1 MDQMNLDS
9 EVRIQGNYTRADCTL
24 LAFRFVGGKI
34 VGHGRRSDKEGQY
47 ESGLPMKITGV
58 EGIILRLPVRQ
69 AVADGTQD
77 DLLIRIETDE
87 GITGYGEVDTSPEVG
102 RAVINAAMSHGTC
115 YGLREI
121 LMGMDPFD
129 IEQIWEQMYRKT
141 NYYGRLGVVL
151 HAMSGVDMALWDI
164 LGKAVGKPVH
174 KLLGGSFCDEVR
186 AYASMLMPET
196 AQEVRDLVRR
206 YAKQGFTAM
215 KLGYGPLGKDVRRDV
230 ELAAAAKEAAGPN
243 VEVMID
249 IGHGYT
255 LKMAMQ
261 AAKEF
266 ESLGIYWMEEPFP
279 PEAIEDYQRLC
290 DSTSL
295 RIAAGEQ
302 DVGRWTFRRLIW
314 EAHLDVI
321 QPDISRVGG
330 LTEAKRIAYMAH
342 EANRVCVPHAF
353 RTGVLVAAC
362 LHLIAAIPNS
372 AFLEFS
378 VTDSA
383 LRRELLMEPL
393 KVVTGYVAVPAKPGL
408 GIELNA
414 ETIERYRVH

>member
-1 MDQMNLDS
+1 
-9 EVRIQGNYTRADCTL
+9 
-24 LAFRFVGGKI
+24 
-34 VGHGRRSDKEGQY
+34 
-47 ESGLPMKITGV
+47 MKITHV

-87 GITGYGEVDTSPEVG
+87 GIVGYGEVDSSPEVG
-102 RAVINAAMSHGTC
+102 KAAIDAEMSHGTC
-115 YGLREI
+115 YGLREVLI
-121 LMGMDPFD
+121 GMDPCD
-129 IEQIWEQMYRKT
+129 IEQIWELMYRKT
-141 NYYGRLGVVL
+141 NYYGRLGVVM

-164 LGKAVGKPVH
+164 LGKAAGKPIH
-174 KLLGGSFCDEVR
+174 KLLGGSFCEDVP

-196 AQEVRDLVRR
+196 TQEVRELVHR
-206 YAKQGFTAM
+206 YAEQGFTAM
-215 KLGYGPLGKDVRRDV
+215 KFGYGPLGKDVRRDV
-230 ELAAAAKEAAGPN
+230 ALAAAAKEAAGLD

-255 LKMAMQ
+255 LKMALQ
-261 AAKEF
+261 AARQF
-266 ESLGIYWMEEPFP
+266 ETLGIYWMEEPFP

-302 DVGRWTFRRLIW
+302 DAGRWAFRRLIW
-314 EAHLDVI
+314 DAHLDVI

-378 VTDSA
+378 VTDST
-383 LRRELLMEPL
+383 LRRELLVEPFQ
-393 KVVTGYVAVPAKPGL
+393 VVHGRVAVPTKPGL
-408 GIELNA
+408 GVEINPEA
-414 ETIERYRVH
+414 VKKYAIHTGV

>member
-1 MDQMNLDS
+1 M
-9 EVRIQGNYTRADCTL
+9 
-24 LAFRFVGGKI
+24 
-34 VGHGRRSDKEGQY
+34 GR
-47 ESGLPMKITGV
+47 
-58 EGIILRLPVRQ
+58 
-69 AVADGTQD
+69 
-77 DLLIRIETDE
+77 
-87 GITGYGEVDTSPEVG
+87 
-102 RAVINAAMSHGTC
+102 
-115 YGLREI
+115 
-121 LMGMDPFD
+121 
-129 IEQIWEQMYRKT
+129 
-141 NYYGRLGVVL
+141 
-151 HAMSGVDMALWDI
+151 
-164 LGKAVGKPVH
+164 
-174 KLLGGSFCDEVR
+174 
-186 AYASMLMPET
+186 
-196 AQEVRDLVRR
+196 
-206 YAKQGFTAM
+206 
-215 KLGYGPLGKDVRRDV
+215 LGKDVRKDV
-230 ELAAAAKEAAGPN
+230 ALAAAAKRAAGHE

-266 ESLGIYWMEEPFP
+266 EQLGIYWMEEPFP

-302 DVGRWTFRRLIW
+302 DAGRWAFRRLIW

-330 LTEAKRIAYMAH
+330 LTEAKRVAYMAH

-378 VTDSA
+378 VTESS
-383 LRRELLMEPL
+383 LRRELLLEPF
-393 KVVTGYVAVPAKPGL
+393 KVVHGRVAVPTLPGL
-408 GIELNA
+408 GVEINPDA
-414 ETIERYRVH
+414 IKKYAVDTGV

>member
-1 MDQMNLDS
+1 
-9 EVRIQGNYTRADCTL
+9 
-24 LAFRFVGGKI
+24 
-34 VGHGRRSDKEGQY
+34 
-47 ESGLPMKITGV
+47 MKITDV
-58 EGIILRLPVRQ
+58 EGIILRLPERR

-77 DLLIRIETDE
+77 DLLIRVETDE

-102 RAVINAAMSHGTC
+102 RAVVTAEMSHGTC
-115 YGLREI
+115 YGLREVLI
-121 LMGMDPFD
+121 GRDPFD
-129 IEQIWEQMYRKT
+129 IEQIWELMYRKT

-151 HAMSGVDMALWDI
+151 HAMSGVDIALWDI
-164 LGKAVGKPVH
+164 LGKAAGKPVH

-186 AYASMLMPET
+186 AYASMLMPQTE
-196 AQEVRDLVRR
+196 QEVRELVTR
-206 YAKQGFTAM
+206 YAEQGFTAM

-230 ELAAAAKEAAGPN
+230 RLASAAKEAAGHDI
-243 VEVMID
+243 EVMID

-255 LKMAMQ
+255 LKMALQ
-261 AAKEF
+261 AAQEF
-266 ESLGIYWMEEPFP
+266 ERLGIYWMEEPFP
-279 PEAIEDYQRLC
+279 PEAIHDYQRLC
-290 DSTSL
+290 DSTAL

-314 EAHLDVI
+314 DAHLDVL

-342 EANRVCVPHAF
+342 EMNRVCVPHAF

-378 VTDSA
+378 VTDSP
-383 LRRELLMEPL
+383 LRRGLLVEPFQ
-393 KVVTGYVAVPAKPGL
+393 VVKGYVRVPSGPGL
-408 GIELNA
+408 GIEINQ
-414 ETIERYRVH
+414 ETVKAYSVV

>member
-1 MDQMNLDS
+1 
-9 EVRIQGNYTRADCTL
+9 
-24 LAFRFVGGKI
+24 
-34 VGHGRRSDKEGQY
+34 
-47 ESGLPMKITGV
+47 MKITNV

-77 DLLIRIETDE
+77 DLLIRVETDE
-87 GITGYGEVDTSPEVG
+87 GIVGYGEVDTSPEVG
-102 RAVINAAMSHGTC
+102 KAVVDAQMSHGTC

-121 LMGMDPFD
+121 LVGQDPFD
-129 IEQIWEQMYRKT
+129 IEQIWQLMYRKT
-141 NYYGRLGVVL
+141 NYYGRLGVVM

-164 LGKAVGKPVH
+164 LGKAAGKPVH
-174 KLLGGSFCDEVR
+174 KLLGGSYCSDAR
-186 AYASMLMPET
+186 AYASMLMPESVG
-196 AQEVRDLVRR
+196 EVREAVGR
-206 YAKQGFTAM
+206 YVAEGFTAV
-215 KLGYGPLGKDVRRDV
+215 KLGYGPLGTDVRQDV
-230 ELAAAAKEAAGPN
+230 ELAEAAKEVAGRD

-261 AAKEF
+261 AAREF
-266 ESLGIYWMEEPFP
+266 EDIGIYWMEEPFP
-279 PEAIEDYQRLC
+279 PEAIEDYQRLA

-314 EAHLDVI
+314 DAHLDVI

-342 EANRVCVPHAF
+342 EANRLCVPHAF

-378 VTDSA
+378 VTESA
-383 LRRELLMEPL
+383 LRRELLTEPFR
-393 KVVTGYVAVPAKPGL
+393 VVKGRVAVPTKPGL
-408 GIELNA
+408 GIEINP
-414 ETIERYRVH
+414 ETVNTYSLRK

>member
-1 MDQMNLDS
+1 
-9 EVRIQGNYTRADCTL
+9 
-24 LAFRFVGGKI
+24 
-34 VGHGRRSDKEGQY
+34 
-47 ESGLPMKITGV
+47 MKITHV

-87 GITGYGEVDTSPEVG
+87 GIVGYGEVDSSPEVG
-102 RAVINAAMSHGTC
+102 KAAIDAEMSHGTC

-121 LMGMDPFD
+121 LIGMDPFD
-129 IEQIWEQMYRKT
+129 IEQIWEAMYRKT
-141 NYYGRLGVVL
+141 NYYGRLGVVM

-164 LGKAVGKPVH
+164 LGKAAGKPIH
-174 KLLGGSFCDEVR
+174 KLLGGSFCEDVP

-196 AQEVRDLVRR
+196 TQEVRELVHR
-206 YAKQGFTAM
+206 YAEQGFTAM
-215 KLGYGPLGKDVRRDV
+215 KFGYGPLGKDVRRDV
-230 ELAAAAKEAAGPN
+230 ALAAAAKEAAGLD

-255 LKMAMQ
+255 LKMALQ
-261 AAKEF
+261 AARQF
-266 ESLGIYWMEEPFP
+266 ETLGIYWMEEPFP

-302 DVGRWTFRRLIW
+302 DAGRWAFRRLIW
-314 EAHLDVI
+314 DAHLDVI

-378 VTDSA
+378 VTDST
-383 LRRELLMEPL
+383 LRRELLVEPFQ
-393 KVVTGYVAVPAKPGL
+393 VVHGRVAVPTKPGL
-408 GIELNA
+408 GVEINPEA
-414 ETIERYRVH
+414 VKKYAIHTGV

>member
-1 MDQMNLDS
+1 
-9 EVRIQGNYTRADCTL
+9 
-24 LAFRFVGGKI
+24 
-34 VGHGRRSDKEGQY
+34 
-47 ESGLPMKITGV
+47 MKITSV
-58 EGIILRLPVRQ
+58 EGIILRLPIRQ

-87 GITGYGEVDTSPEVG
+87 GIVGYGEVDTSPEVG
-102 RAVINAAMSHGTC
+102 KAAIDAQMSHGTC
-115 YGLREI
+115 YGLREVLI
-121 LMGMDPFD
+121 GLDPFD
-129 IEQIWEQMYRKT
+129 IEQIWELMYRKT
-141 NYYGRLGVVL
+141 NYYGRLGLVMHVI
-151 HAMSGVDMALWDI
+151 SGIDMALWDI
-164 LGKAVGKPVH
+164 LGKAAGKPIH
-174 KLLGGSFCDEVR
+174 KLLGGSFCKDVR

-196 AQEVRDLVRR
+196 AEEARDAVHR
-206 YAKQGFTAM
+206 YVEQGFTAI
-215 KLGYGPLGKDVRRDV
+215 KFGYGPLGKDIRRDV
-230 ELAAAAKEAAGPN
+230 ALATAAKQAAGRE

-261 AAKEF
+261 AAREF
-266 ESLGIYWMEEPFP
+266 EQLGIYWMEEPFP

-295 RIAAGEQ
+295 RVAAGEQ
-302 DVGRWTFRRLIW
+302 DAGRWAFRRLIW
-314 EAHLDVI
+314 DAHLDVI

-330 LTEAKRIAYMAH
+330 LTEAKRVAYMAH

-378 VTDSA
+378 VTESS
-383 LRRELLMEPL
+383 LRRELLLEPF
-393 KVVTGYVAVPAKPGL
+393 KVVEGRVAVPALPGL
-408 GIELNA
+408 GVEINPEA
-414 ETIERYRVH
+414 VKKYAVDTGV

>member
-1 MDQMNLDS
+1 
-9 EVRIQGNYTRADCTL
+9 
-24 LAFRFVGGKI
+24 
-34 VGHGRRSDKEGQY
+34 
-47 ESGLPMKITGV
+47 MKITKV
-58 EGIILRLPVRQ
+58 EGIILRLPERQ

-87 GITGYGEVDTSPEVG
+87 GIVGYGEVDTSPEVG
-102 RAVINAAMSHGTC
+102 KAVIDAEMSHGTC
-115 YGLREI
+115 YGLREVLI
-121 LMGMDPFD
+121 GMDPFD
-129 IEQIWEQMYRKT
+129 IEQIWELMYRKT
-141 NYYGRLGVVL
+141 NYYGRLGVVM

-164 LGKAVGKPVH
+164 LGKAIGKPVH
-174 KLLGGSFCDEVR
+174 KLLGGSFCTDVR

-196 AQEVRDLVRR
+196 AQEVREMVGR
-206 YAKQGFTAM
+206 YVEQGFTAM
-215 KLGYGPLGKDVRRDV
+215 KFGYGPLGKDVRRDV
-230 ELAAAAKEAAGPN
+230 ELAAAAKEAAGRDI
-243 VEVMID
+243 EVMID

-261 AAKEF
+261 AAKQF
-266 ESLGIYWMEEPFP
+266 ESIGIYWMEEPFP
-279 PEAIEDYQRLC
+279 PEAFQDYQRLS

-330 LTEAKRIAYMAH
+330 LSEAKRIAFMAH
-342 EANRVCVPHAF
+342 EANRLCVPHAF
-353 RTGVLVAAC
+353 RSGVLVAAC

-383 LRRELLMEPL
+383 LRRELLLEPF
-393 KVVTGYVAVPAKPGL
+393 KVVRGRVAVPTKPGL
-408 GIELNA
+408 GIEIDP
-414 ETIERYRVH
+414 ETVNKYAIREGV

>member
-1 MDQMNLDS
+1 SVD
-9 EVRIQGNYTRADCTL
+9 
-24 LAFRFVGGKI
+24 
-34 VGHGRRSDKEGQY
+34 
-47 ESGLPMKITGV
+47 
-58 EGIILRLPVRQ
+58 GIILRLPVRQ
-69 AVADGTQD
+69 PVADGTQD

-102 RAVINAAMSHGTC
+102 KAVIDAEMSHGTC

-121 LMGMDPFD
+121 LIGMDPFD
-129 IEQIWEQMYRKT
+129 IEQIWELMYQRT

-174 KLLGGSFCDEVR
+174 KLLGGSFSADVR
-186 AYASMLMPET
+186 AYASMLMPQT
-196 AQEVRDLVRR
+196 AGEARESVCR
-206 YAKQGFTAM
+206 YVEQGFTAV
-215 KLGYGPLGKDVRRDV
+215 KLGYGPLGKNARRDV
-230 ELAAAAKEAAGPN
+230 ALAAAAKEAAGDDI
-243 VEVMID
+243 EVMVD

-266 ESLGIYWMEEPFP
+266 ESIGIYWMEEPFP
-279 PEAIEDYQRLC
+279 PEALDDYQRLC
-290 DSTSL
+290 DSTAL

-314 EAHLDVI
+314 DAHLDVI

-330 LTEAKRIAYMAH
+330 LTEAKRIAYMAR
-342 EANRVCVPHAF
+342 EANRLCVPHAF

-383 LRRELLMEPL
+383 LRRELLVEPF
-393 KVVTGYVAVPAKPGL
+393 KVVKGRVEVPTKPGL
-408 GIELNA
+408 GIEINA
-414 ETIERYRVH
+414 ETVKAYSVRGGI

>member
-1 MDQMNLDS
+1 M
-9 EVRIQGNYTRADCTL
+9 RITSVD
-24 LAFRFVGGKI
+24 
-34 VGHGRRSDKEGQY
+34 
-47 ESGLPMKITGV
+47 
-58 EGIILRLPVRQ
+58 GIILRLPVRQ
-69 AVADGTQD
+69 PVADGTQD

-102 RAVINAAMSHGTC
+102 KAVIDAEMSHGTC

-121 LMGMDPFD
+121 LIGMDPFD
-129 IEQIWEQMYRKT
+129 IEQIWELMYQRT

-174 KLLGGSFCDEVR
+174 KLLGGSFSADVR
-186 AYASMLMPET
+186 AYASMLMPQT
-196 AQEVRDLVRR
+196 AGEARESVCR
-206 YAKQGFTAM
+206 YVEQGFTAV
-215 KLGYGPLGKDVRRDV
+215 KLGYGPLGKNVRRDV
-230 ELAAAAKEAAGPN
+230 ALAAAAKEAAGDDI
-243 VEVMID
+243 EVMVD

-266 ESLGIYWMEEPFP
+266 ESIGIYWMEEPFP
-279 PEAIEDYQRLC
+279 PEALDDYQRLC
-290 DSTSL
+290 DSTAL

-314 EAHLDVI
+314 DAHLDVI

-330 LTEAKRIAYMAH
+330 LTEAKRIAYMAC
-342 EANRVCVPHAF
+342 EANRLCVPQAF

-383 LRRELLMEPL
+383 LRRELLVEPF
-393 KVVTGYVAVPAKPGL
+393 KVVKGRVEVPTKPGL
-408 GIELNA
+408 GIEINA
-414 ETIERYRVH
+414 ETVKAYSVRGGI

>member
-1 MDQMNLDS
+1 
-9 EVRIQGNYTRADCTL
+9 
-24 LAFRFVGGKI
+24 
-34 VGHGRRSDKEGQY
+34 
-47 ESGLPMKITGV
+47 
-58 EGIILRLPVRQ
+58 
-69 AVADGTQD
+69 
-77 DLLIRIETDE
+77 
-87 GITGYGEVDTSPEVG
+87 
-102 RAVINAAMSHGTC
+102 
-115 YGLREI
+115 
-121 LMGMDPFD
+121 
-129 IEQIWEQMYRKT
+129 
-141 NYYGRLGVVL
+141 
-151 HAMSGVDMALWDI
+151 
-164 LGKAVGKPVH
+164 LGKAAGKPIH
-174 KLLGGSFCDEVR
+174 KMLGGSFCKDVR

-196 AQEVRDLVRR
+196 AEEVRDAVQQ
-206 YAKQGFTAM
+206 YVEQGFTAI
-215 KLGYGPLGKDVRRDV
+215 KFGYGPLGKDVRRDV
-230 ELAAAAKEAAGPN
+230 ALATAAKRAAGHE

-266 ESLGIYWMEEPFP
+266 EQLGVYWMEEPFP

-302 DVGRWTFRRLIW
+302 DAGRWAFRRLIW
-314 EAHLDVI
+314 DAHLDVI

-330 LTEAKRIAYMAH
+330 LTEAKRVAYMAH

-378 VTDSA
+378 VTESS
-383 LRRELLMEPL
+383 LRRELLLEPF
-393 KVVTGYVAVPAKPGL
+393 KVVHGRVAVPTLPGL
-408 GIELNA
+408 GVEINPEA
-414 ETIERYRVH
+414 IKKYAVDTGV

>member
-1 MDQMNLDS
+1 
-9 EVRIQGNYTRADCTL
+9 
-24 LAFRFVGGKI
+24 
-34 VGHGRRSDKEGQY
+34 
-47 ESGLPMKITGV
+47 MKITNV

-87 GITGYGEVDTSPEVG
+87 GIVGYGEVDTSPEVG
-102 RAVINAAMSHGTC
+102 KAVVDAEMSHGTC

-121 LMGMDPFD
+121 LIGKDPFD
-129 IEQIWEQMYRKT
+129 IEQIWQLMCQKT
-141 NYYGRLGVVL
+141 NYYGRLGVVM

-174 KLLGGSFCDEVR
+174 KLLGGSYCSDVR
-186 AYASMLMPET
+186 AYASMLMPESI
-196 AQEVRDLVRR
+196 AEVREAVSH
-206 YAKQGFTAM
+206 YVAEGFTAV
-215 KLGYGPLGKDVRRDV
+215 KLGYGPLGRNVRRDV
-230 ELAAAAKEAAGPN
+230 ELAAAAKEVAGRD

-261 AAKEF
+261 AAREF
-266 ESLGIYWMEEPFP
+266 EDIGIYWMEEPLP
-279 PEAIEDYQRLC
+279 PEDIEGYQRLC
-290 DSTSL
+290 GSTSL

-314 EAHLDVI
+314 EACLDII

-342 EANRVCVPHAF
+342 EANRPCVPHAF

-383 LRRELLMEPL
+383 LRRELLTTPFQA
-393 KVVTGYVAVPAKPGL
+393 VNGRVAVPTKPGL
-408 GIELNA
+408 GIEINP
-414 ETIERYRVH
+414 ETVKTYSLRKRG

>member
-1 MDQMNLDS
+1 
-9 EVRIQGNYTRADCTL
+9 
-24 LAFRFVGGKI
+24 
-34 VGHGRRSDKEGQY
+34 
-47 ESGLPMKITGV
+47 MKITNV

-102 RAVINAAMSHGTC
+102 KAVVDAEMSHGTC

-121 LMGMDPFD
+121 LVGKDPFD
-129 IEQIWEQMYRKT
+129 IEQIWQLMYRKT
-141 NYYGRLGVVL
+141 NYYGRLGVVM

-174 KLLGGSFCDEVR
+174 KLLGGSYCSDVR
-186 AYASMLMPET
+186 AYASMLMPESVP
-196 AQEVRDLVRR
+196 EVREVVRH
-206 YAKQGFTAM
+206 YIEEGFTAV
-215 KLGYGPLGKDVRRDV
+215 KLGYGPLGTDVRRDV
-230 ELAAAAKEAAGPN
+230 ELAAAAKEVAGRD

-261 AAKEF
+261 AAREF
-266 ESLGIYWMEEPFP
+266 ADMGIYWMEEPLP
-279 PEAIEDYQRLC
+279 PEDMEGYQRLC
-290 DSTSL
+290 GSTSL

-302 DVGRWTFRRLIW
+302 DAGCWTFRRLIW
-314 EAHLDVI
+314 EACLDVI

-342 EANRVCVPHAF
+342 EANRLCVPHAF

-383 LRRELLMEPL
+383 LRRELLTTPFQ
-393 KVVTGYVAVPAKPGL
+393 VVKGRVAVPTKPGL
-408 GIELNA
+408 GIEINP
-414 ETIERYRVH
+414 ETVKTYSLRK

>member
-1 MDQMNLDS
+1 
-9 EVRIQGNYTRADCTL
+9 
-24 LAFRFVGGKI
+24 
-34 VGHGRRSDKEGQY
+34 
-47 ESGLPMKITGV
+47 MKITNV

-87 GITGYGEVDTSPEVG
+87 GIVGYGEVDTSPGVG
-102 RAVINAAMSHGTC
+102 KAVIDAEMSHGTC

-121 LMGMDPFD
+121 LIGKDPFD
-129 IEQIWEQMYRKT
+129 IEQIWELMYRKT
-141 NYYGRLGVVL
+141 NYYGRQGVVV

-164 LGKAVGKPVH
+164 LGKALGKPVH
-174 KLLGGSFCDEVR
+174 KLLGGSFCRDVR
-186 AYASMLMPET
+186 AYASMLMPE
-196 AQEVRDLVRR
+196 AVEEVRESVRR
-206 YAKQGFTAM
+206 YVEQGFTAV

-230 ELAAAAKEAAGPN
+230 ELAAAAKEAAGRG

-255 LKMAMQ
+255 LKMGMQ

-266 ESLGIYWMEEPFP
+266 EPLGIYWMEEPFP
-279 PEAIEDYQRLC
+279 PEALDDYQRLA

-302 DVGRWTFRRLIW
+302 DVGRWAFRRLIW
-314 EAHLDVI
+314 EAHLDVL

-342 EANRVCVPHAF
+342 EANRPCVPHAF

-383 LRRELLMEPL
+383 LRRELLLEPF
-393 KVVTGYVAVPAKPGL
+393 KVENGCVAVPTKPGL
-408 GIELNA
+408 GIEINPDTVKKYGIRA
-414 ETIERYRVH
+414 GA

>member
-1 MDQMNLDS
+1 
-9 EVRIQGNYTRADCTL
+9 
-24 LAFRFVGGKI
+24 
-34 VGHGRRSDKEGQY
+34 
-47 ESGLPMKITGV
+47 MKITHV

-87 GITGYGEVDTSPEVG
+87 GIVGYGEVDSSPEVG
-102 RAVINAAMSHGTC
+102 KAAIDAEMSHGTC

-121 LMGMDPFD
+121 LIGMDPFD
-129 IEQIWEQMYRKT
+129 IEQIWEVMYRKT
-141 NYYGRLGVVL
+141 NYYGRLGVVM
-151 HAMSGVDMALWDI
+151 HAMSGIDMALWDI
-164 LGKAVGKPVH
+164 LGKAAGKPIH
-174 KLLGGSFCDEVR
+174 KLLGGSFREDVP

-196 AQEVRDLVRR
+196 TQEVRELVHR
-206 YAKQGFTAM
+206 YAEQGFTAM
-215 KLGYGPLGKDVRRDV
+215 KFGYGPLGKDVRRDV
-230 ELAAAAKEAAGPN
+230 ALAAAAKEAAGLD

-255 LKMAMQ
+255 LKMALQ
-261 AAKEF
+261 AARQF
-266 ESLGIYWMEEPFP
+266 ETLGIYWMEEPFP

-302 DVGRWTFRRLIW
+302 DAGRWAFRRLIW
-314 EAHLDVI
+314 DAHLDVI

-378 VTDSA
+378 VTDST
-383 LRRELLMEPL
+383 LRRELLVEPFQ
-393 KVVTGYVAVPAKPGL
+393 VVHGRVAVPTKPGL
-408 GIELNA
+408 GVEINPEA
-414 ETIERYRVH
+414 VKKYAIHTGV

>member
-1 MDQMNLDS
+1 
-9 EVRIQGNYTRADCTL
+9 
-24 LAFRFVGGKI
+24 
-34 VGHGRRSDKEGQY
+34 
-47 ESGLPMKITGV
+47 MKITNVQGV
-58 EGIILRLPVRQ
+58 VLRLPVRQ

-87 GITGYGEVDTSPEVG
+87 GIVGYGEVDTSPEVG
-102 RAVINAAMSHGTC
+102 KTAIDAQMSHGTC
-115 YGLREI
+115 YGLREV
-121 LMGMDPFD
+121 LVGLDPFD
-129 IEQIWEQMYRKT
+129 VEQIWELMYRKT
-141 NYYGRLGVVL
+141 NYYGRLGLVMHV
-151 HAMSGVDMALWDI
+151 MSGIDMALWDI
-164 LGKAVGKPVH
+164 LGKAAGKPIH
-174 KLLGGSFCDEVR
+174 KLLGGSYCDDVR

-196 AQEVRDLVRR
+196 AEEVRDAVQH
-206 YAKQGFTAM
+206 YVDQGFTAI
-215 KLGYGPLGKDVRRDV
+215 KFGYGPLGKDIRKDV
-230 ELAAAAKEAAGPN
+230 VLATAAKRAAGQE

-266 ESLGIYWMEEPFP
+266 EQLGIYWMEEPFP

-302 DVGRWTFRRLIW
+302 DAGRWAFRRLIW
-314 EAHLDVI
+314 DAHLDVI

-330 LTEAKRIAYMAH
+330 LTEAKRVAYMAH

-378 VTDSA
+378 VTESS
-383 LRRELLMEPL
+383 LRRELLLEPF
-393 KVVTGYVAVPAKPGL
+393 KVVQGRVAVPTRPGL
-408 GIELNA
+408 GVEINPEA
-414 ETIERYRVH
+414 VKKYAVDTGV

>member
-1 MDQMNLDS
+1 
-9 EVRIQGNYTRADCTL
+9 
-24 LAFRFVGGKI
+24 
-34 VGHGRRSDKEGQY
+34 
-47 ESGLPMKITGV
+47 MKITNV
-58 EGIILRLPVRQ
+58 EGIVLRLPERR

-77 DLLIRIETDE
+77 DLLVRIETDE
-87 GITGYGEVDTSPEVG
+87 GIVGYGEVDTSPEVG
-102 RAVINAAMSHGTC
+102 KAVIDAEMSHGTC

-121 LMGMDPFD
+121 LIGMDPFD
-129 IEQIWEQMYRKT
+129 IEQIWELMYRKT
-141 NYYGRLGVVL
+141 NYYGRLGVVM

-164 LGKAVGKPVH
+164 LGKAVGKPAH
-174 KLLGGSFCDEVR
+174 KLLGGSFCSDVR

-196 AQEVRDLVRR
+196 APEVREMVSR
-206 YAKQGFTAM
+206 YVEQGFTAV

-230 ELAAAAKEAAGPN
+230 ELAAAAKETAGRDI
-243 VEVMID
+243 EVMID
-249 IGHGYT
+249 IGHGYS

-261 AAKEF
+261 AAKQF

-279 PEAIEDYQRLC
+279 PEAIEDYRRLS

-314 EAHLDVI
+314 EAHLDVV

-330 LTEAKRIAYMAH
+330 LSEAKRIAFMAH
-342 EANRVCVPHAF
+342 EANRLCVPHAF

-383 LRRELLMEPL
+383 LRRELLAEPF
-393 KVVTGYVAVPAKPGL
+393 KVVQGRVAVPTKPGL
-408 GIELNA
+408 GIEINP
-414 ETIERYRVH
+414 ETVDKYAVRTGA

>member
-1 MDQMNLDS
+1 
-9 EVRIQGNYTRADCTL
+9 V
-24 LAFRFVGGKI
+24 
-34 VGHGRRSDKEGQY
+34 
-47 ESGLPMKITGV
+47 KITNV

-77 DLLIRIETDE
+77 DLLIQVETDE

-102 RAVINAAMSHGTC
+102 KAVIDAEMSHGTC
-115 YGLREI
+115 YGLREVLI
-121 LMGMDPFD
+121 GRDPFD
-129 IEQIWEQMYRKT
+129 IEQIWELMYRKT
-141 NYYGRLGVVL
+141 NYYGRLGVVM

-174 KLLGGSFCDEVR
+174 KLLGGSFCSGAR
-186 AYASMLMPET
+186 AYASMLMPDT
-196 AQEVRDLVRR
+196 VDEVRKSVGHYVD
-206 YAKQGFTAM
+206 QGFTAV
-215 KLGYGPLGKDVRRDV
+215 KLGYGPLGRDVRRDI
-230 ELAAAAKEAAGPN
+230 ELAGAAKEAAGRD

-266 ESLGIYWMEEPFP
+266 ERLGIYWMEEPLP
-279 PEAIEDYQRLC
+279 PEDLEGYRRLC

-314 EAHLDVI
+314 DAHLDVI

-330 LTEAKRIAYMAH
+330 LTEAKRVAYMAH
-342 EANRVCVPHAF
+342 EANRLCVPHAF
-353 RTGVLVAAC
+353 RTGVLVAAS

-372 AFLEFS
+372 VFLEFS
-378 VTDSA
+378 VTESA
-383 LRRELLMEPL
+383 LRRELLTEPF
-393 KVVTGYVAVPAKPGL
+393 KVVNGRVAVPAKPGL
-408 GIELNA
+408 GIEINP
-414 ETIERYRVH
+414 ETVEKYSIRTGV

>member
-1 MDQMNLDS
+1 
-9 EVRIQGNYTRADCTL
+9 
-24 LAFRFVGGKI
+24 
-34 VGHGRRSDKEGQY
+34 
-47 ESGLPMKITGV
+47 MKITGV

-77 DLLIRIETDE
+77 DLLIRVETDE

-102 RAVINAAMSHGTC
+102 RAVVNAEMSHGTC

-121 LMGMDPFD
+121 LVGMDPFD
-129 IEQIWEQMYRKT
+129 IEQIWDQMYRKT

-164 LGKAVGKPVH
+164 LGKATGKPVH
-174 KLLGGSFCDEVR
+174 KLLGGSFCDSVR

-196 AQEVRDLVRR
+196 AQEVRELVSR
-206 YAKQGFTAM
+206 YTAQGFTAV
-215 KLGYGPLGKDVRRDV
+215 KFGYGPLGKDVRMDV
-230 ELAAAAKEAAGPN
+230 QLAAAAKEAAGQD

-266 ESLGIYWMEEPFP
+266 ESMGIYWMEEPFP
-279 PEAIEDYQRLC
+279 PEAIPDYQRLC
-290 DSTSL
+290 DSTPL

-314 EAHLDVI
+314 DAHLDVI

-330 LTEAKRIAYMAH
+330 LSEAKRIAYMAH
-342 EANRVCVPHAF
+342 EANRLCVPHAF
-353 RTGVLVAAC
+353 RTGILVAAC

-383 LRRELLMEPL
+383 LRRELLLEPF
-393 KVVTGYVAVPAKPGL
+393 KVVKGRVAVPTKPGL
-408 GIELNA
+408 GIEIS
-414 ETIERYRVH
+414 EKTIETYRVQ